1 VWYERG
7 TSLEPSGDFYFA
19 CAAALAAMA
28 AVFSSMSN
36 PSLDS
41 FKVSSK
47 ELLKVLLILK
57 TGFVR
62 ARDLERS
69 FRIPYTRAGETSRS
83 MTTPTPPQTPA
94 LEPLPMPL
102 PLPLPLSLPLG
113 GDGSG

>member
-1 VWYERG
+1 
-7 TSLEPSGDFYFA
+7 
-19 CAAALAAMA
+19 MA

-69 FRIPYTRAGETSRS
+69 FRIPYTRAGKTSRS
-83 MTTPTPPQTPA
+83 MTAPTSMTIL

>member
-1 VWYERG
+1 
-7 TSLEPSGDFYFA
+7 
-19 CAAALAAMA
+19 MA

-69 FRIPYTRAGETSRS
+69 FRIPYTRAGKTSRS
-83 MTTPTPPQTPA
+83 MTAPIAMEPLSIA

>member
-1 VWYERG
+1 
-7 TSLEPSGDFYFA
+7 
-19 CAAALAAMA
+19 MA

-69 FRIPYTRAGETSRS
+69 FRIPYTRAGKTSRS
-83 MTTPTPPQTPA
+83 MTMTIAA

>member
-1 VWYERG
+1 
-7 TSLEPSGDFYFA
+7 
-19 CAAALAAMA
+19 MA

-47 ELLKVLLILK
+47 ELSKVLLVLK
-57 TGFVR
+57 TGFAR

-69 FRIPYTRAGETSRS
+69 FRIPYTRAGKTSRS
-83 MTTPTPPQTPA
+83 MTTPTSMTIA
-94 LEPLPMPL
+94 LEPLPMPLPL

-113 GDGSG
+113 GDGCGSLGNDTSAPGRI